1 MSTNVVTKIVLT
13 TSADWE
19 EWNKRFISQTVMYD
33 LLGHGQ
39 VQGNETLLS
48 NPIRPAIAGYPQ
60 KGHSITTRTPR
71 SRAQTHDGTLGQA
84 SESQTI
90 SLEHEPRVSDL
101 TADGQKSF
109 NMAWAFYQDDIKAYE
124 KQEDLVR
131 KLKEWIATNVS
142 SHYQETCCEPTEP
155 LAEWYKNLKL
165 AAGIDVRSEET
176 NARERYKEALK
187 TPKIKDL
194 ITWVDLWEKTMT
206 VAKSKKVVETTK
218 TSIWFQ
224 DFLGAIRGILPMWAA
239 AYGISKDSQVDND
252 TLDHRKVANDLR
264 REAGQ
269 YTETRKTSRI
279 AKGSFGPTFADS
291 SEDETSGVKG
301 TSRKRK
307 HAAGSPER
315 VEVYRSS
322 EGPRASTKRKHAAG
336 SPERVEVNRSEG
348 LHTSK
353 KRKHAAGSPERVEVY
368 RSFEGLHTSKHA
380 AGSPERVE
388 VCRACEGYHPTHRCY
403 YLFRKI
409 APKRWIPK
417 PHLQRLVDRN
427 LKEDSTLE
435 NEVKQWTTN
444 RPNRQTEK
452 EKNDD

>member
-1 MSTNVVTKIVLT
+1 
-13 TSADWE
+13 
-19 EWNKRFISQTVMYD
+19 
-33 LLGHGQ
+33 
-39 VQGNETLLS
+39 
-48 NPIRPAIAGYPQ
+48 
-60 KGHSITTRTPR
+60 
-71 SRAQTHDGTLGQA
+71 
-84 SESQTI
+84 
-90 SLEHEPRVSDL
+90 
-101 TADGQKSF
+101 
-109 NMAWAFYQDDIKAYE
+109 
-124 KQEDLVR
+124 
-131 KLKEWIATNVS
+131 
-142 SHYQETCCEPTEP
+142 
-155 LAEWYKNLKL
+155 
-165 AAGIDVRSEET
+165 
-176 NARERYKEALK
+176 
-187 TPKIKDL
+187 
-194 ITWVDLWEKTMT
+194 MT

-239 AYGISKDSQVDND
+239 AYGISKDSQIDND
-252 TLDHRKVANDLR
+252 TLDYRKVANDLR

-315 VEVYRSS
+315 VEVYRS
-322 EGPRASTKRKHAAG
+322 
-336 SPERVEVNRSEG
+336 
-348 LHTSK
+348 
-353 KRKHAAGSPERVEVY
+353 
-368 RSFEGLHTSKHA
+368 FEGLHTSKHA

-409 APKRWIPK
+409 APKRWTPK
-417 PHLQRLVDRN
+417 PHLQRLVERN